1 MDIATQLLYIVIKTL
16 DVTFRFLFGLTAAVV
31 LMMRLRE
38 VANIA
43 TSHCKV
49 RNAILLGRLKMSTY
63 ILLLKDTK
71 IFR

>member
-1 MDIATQLLYIVIKTL
+1 MNIATQWLYMVIKTS
-16 DVTFRFLFGLTAAVV
+16 DVTFRFLFRLTAAVV

-43 TSHCKV
+43 SSHCKV
-49 RNAILLGRLKMSTY
+49 RNAILLGRLKMSSS
-63 ILLLKDTK
+63 ILLKDTK

>member
-1 MDIATQLLYIVIKTL
+1 MF
-16 DVTFRFLFGLTAAVV
+16 DVTLRFLFGLTAAVV

-43 TSHCKV
+43 TAHCKV
-49 RNAILLGRLKMSTY
+49 RNAILLGTLKMSTC

>member
-1 MDIATQLLYIVIKTL
+1 MDIATQLLYIVIKTF
-16 DVTFRFLFGLTAAVV
+16 DVTFRFLFRLTAAVV

-43 TSHCKV
+43 SSHCKV
-49 RNAILLGRLKMSTY
+49 RNAILLGRLKMSSPM
-63 ILLLKDTK
+63 LLLKDTK